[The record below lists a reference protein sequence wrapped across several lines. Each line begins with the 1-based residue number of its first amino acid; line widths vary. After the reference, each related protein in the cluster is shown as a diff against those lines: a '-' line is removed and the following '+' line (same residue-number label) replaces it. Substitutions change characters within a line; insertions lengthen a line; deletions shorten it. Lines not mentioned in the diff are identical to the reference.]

1 MSILFIKDI
10 LYRFLTCYGSVY
22 FSKKVK
28 LESIES
34 LDQRCYDLLRKS
46 PRGKVTTYRQI
57 AHALGT
63 KAYRAVGQVLK
74 RNSNL
79 VEVPCHRVVK
89 SNGELG
95 GYVSGSP
102 TKLELLRQEGVYVS
116 EDGQVD
122 LSKYL
127 YIF

>member
-1 MSILFIKDI
+1 M
-10 LYRFLTCYGSVY
+10 
-22 FSKKVK
+22 
-28 LESIES
+28 ESIES
-34 LDQRCYDLLRKS
+34 LDQRCYELLLQIPK
-46 PRGKVTTYRQI
+46 GKVTTYRQI

-63 KAYRAVGQVLK
+63 KAYRAVGQVLN

-95 GYVSGSP
+95 GYASGSAS
-102 TKLELLRQEGVYVS
+102 KLELLRQEGVYVS

>member
-1 MSILFIKDI
+1 MN
-10 LYRFLTCYGSVY
+10 
-22 FSKKVK
+22 

-34 LDQRCYDLLRKS
+34 LDQRCYDLLHKI

-63 KAYRAVGQVLK
+63 KAYRAVGQAMN
-74 RNSNL
+74 RNPNL

-95 GYVSGSP
+95 GYASGST

>member
-1 MSILFIKDI
+1 M
-10 LYRFLTCYGSVY
+10 
-22 FSKKVK
+22 K

-34 LDQRCYDLLRKS
+34 LDQRCYELLIQIPK
-46 PRGKVTTYRQI
+46 GKVTTYRQI

-63 KAYRAVGQVLK
+63 KAYRAVGQVLN

-95 GYVSGSP
+95 GYASGSAS
-102 TKLELLRQEGVYVS
+102 KLELLRQEGVYVC

>member
-1 MSILFIKDI
+1 M
-10 LYRFLTCYGSVY
+10 
-22 FSKKVK
+22 K

-34 LDQRCYDLLRKS
+34 LDQRCYELLLQIPK
-46 PRGKVTTYRQI
+46 GKVTTYRQI

-63 KAYRAVGQVLK
+63 KAYRAVGQVLN

-95 GYVSGSP
+95 GYASGSAS
-102 TKLELLRQEGVYVS
+102 KLELLRQEGVYVS